1 MIDLQSINAI
11 IFDLGNVIYD
21 IRYENISDQFRKFG
35 VVDFDKLYSQA
46 GQTEEIDLFEEG
58 KISPARFRNY
68 IRSLTDVPLTDE
80 QIDQGWNAIMIDIPE
95 CCIEMLKRL
104 QQQYR
109 VFLFSNTNQ
118 INCEYFTQYVIDK
131 FGYNIFN
138 HHFEKAYY
146 SHTLQIKKPKP
157 EAFQRIIEENHLDPA
172 KTLFIDDIERHLK
185 GAQSV
190 GLRTYHHAAGN
201 ICDFF

>member
-80 QIDQGWNAIMIDIPE
+80 QIDKGWNAIMIDIPE
-95 CCIEMLKRL
+95 CR
-104 QQQYR
+104 
-109 VFLFSNTNQ
+109 
-118 INCEYFTQYVIDK
+118 
-131 FGYNIFN
+131 
-138 HHFEKAYY
+138 
-146 SHTLQIKKPKP
+146 
-157 EAFQRIIEENHLDPA
+157 
-172 KTLFIDDIERHLK
+172 
-185 GAQSV
+185 
-190 GLRTYHHAAGN
+190 
-201 ICDFF
+201 